1 LNSKDTFL
9 MKYTELCNV
18 ILALD
23 GGIRF
28 VGIAIM
34 EGKIIAAE
42 YKLGVVPLLDRKE
55 SELSFMQALIRMN
68 TRRTIEQKVG
78 KPLFSLTEYERIS
91 RATIMVYDAENKL
104 KLGNE
109 FVLLVS
115 FEKTVNPYSIIKNK
129 IAPFIDK
136 KFKIDFG

>member
-1 LNSKDTFL
+1 
-9 MKYTELCNV
+9 MKYSELCNV

-23 GGIRF
+23 AGIRF

-42 YKLGVVPLLDRKE
+42 YKSGVVPLLDRKE

-78 KPLFSLTEYERIS
+78 RPLFSLTEYERIS
-91 RATIMVYDAENKL
+91 RATIMVYDAGNKL
-104 KLGNE
+104 ELGNE

-115 FEKTVNPYSIIKNK
+115 FEKTVNPYSIIKDK
-129 IAPFIDK
+129 ISPLIDK
-136 KFKIDFG
+136 KIKIDLG

>member
-1 LNSKDTFL
+1 
-9 MKYTELCNV
+9 MKYSELCNV

-23 GGIRF
+23 AGIRF

-42 YKLGVVPLLDRKE
+42 YKSGVVPLLDRKE

-78 KPLFSLTEYERIS
+78 RPLFSLTEYERIS
-91 RATIMVYDAENKL
+91 RATIMVYDAGNKL
-104 KLGNE
+104 ELGSE

-115 FEKTVNPYSIIKNK
+115 FEKTVNPYSIIKDK
-129 IAPFIDK
+129 ISPLIDK
-136 KFKIDFG
+136 KIKIDL

>member
-1 LNSKDTFL
+1 
-9 MKYTELCNV
+9 MKYSELCNV

-23 GGIRF
+23 AGIRF

-42 YKLGVVPLLDRKE
+42 YKSGVVPLLDRKE

-78 KPLFSLTEYERIS
+78 RPLFSLTEYERIS
-91 RATIMVYDAENKL
+91 RATIMVYDAGNKL
-104 KLGNE
+104 ELGNE

-115 FEKTVNPYSIIKNK
+115 FEKTVNPYSIIKDK
-129 IAPFIDK
+129 ITPLIDK
-136 KFKIDFG
+136 KIKIDLG